1 MEGQQSPSPA
11 RPQLTSCISSLR
23 AWRTAHTLPP
33 GHQGVTPATF
43 THGKFAAALAVQLIL
58 HTGRALRACGT
69 VAKEKQ
75 SKPYLLVVILIF
87 LPPYVKCCHGFMPS
101 LFPAPADFCPQLAPA
116 HTTTSLSCY
125 SCVLDRILWVLVQDD
140 APGTLFFSILHPSS
154 LSSKGQWQELVSEA
168 THVFFVFFFF
178 TMSFV

>member
-1 MEGQQSPSPA
+1 M
-11 RPQLTSCISSLR
+11 TSYISSR
-23 AWRTAHTLPP
+23 RPWRTAHTLPP

-75 SKPYLLVVILIF
+75 SKPYLLVAILIF
-87 LPPYVKCCHGFMPS
+87 LPPYVKCCRGFTPS

-125 SCVLDRILWVLVQDD
+125 SCVLDRVLWVLVQDD

-154 LSSKGQWQELVSEA
+154 LHPRDSGRSWSQRPHMCFL
-168 THVFFVFFFF
+168 FFFF
-178 TMSFV
+178 FLP